1 LSFQQID
8 KLMLTASDETSW
20 ADLLNVGPAQIRP
33 FSNMMPPVDVKD
45 RHVAKRQGAV
55 FALAD
60 MVLVVTSMGVIK
72 QAGATFPA
80 IQLVFF
86 RAIVGLLL
94 IAPLIWRYRSD
105 VFNSRQVKGHLGR
118 VLCSTLALSCNYA
131 ATAALP
137 LTLVTVIGFT
147 RPFVILALAAL
158 MLGERI
164 LRRHWISTVVCFVS
178 VLFIVKPGS
187 MSWDWGLLAA
197 LGMVLFGSLSVIQT
211 RRLTGEHAVV
221 LMVFYTIGLAILT
234 AIPAAFVW
242 VPPGLD
248 DLPAFLII
256 GVLAQVGQFCF
267 LRSHQLAEASILAP
281 LSYVVIVFSSI
292 ADYLYFGIVP
302 TLSLVVG
309 SLAIISAAVIG
320 TQVGRSPR

>member
-1 LSFQQID
+1 MILPTD
-8 KLMLTASDETSW
+8 A
-20 ADLLNVGPAQIRP
+20 
-33 FSNMMPPVDVKD
+33 KD
-45 RHVAKRQGAV
+45 RHVANRQGAA
-55 FALAD
+55 FAFAD
-60 MVLVVTSMGVIK
+60 MVLVVIAMGVIK

-105 VFNSRQVKGHLGR
+105 VFNSRQMKGHIGR
-118 VLCSTLALSCNYA
+118 VLCSTVSLSCNYA

-147 RPFVILALAAL
+147 RPFVILGFAAVL
-158 MLGERI
+158 LGERI
-164 LRRHWISTVVCFVS
+164 LRRHWISSAVCFAS

-197 LGMVLFGSLSVIQT
+197 LGMVLFGSFSVIQT

-221 LMVFYTIGLAILT
+221 LMVFYTIGLAVLT
-234 AIPAAFVW
+234 AVPAAFVW
-242 VPPGLD
+242 VSPGLN
-248 DLPAFLII
+248 DLPTFLVI
-256 GVLAQVGQFCF
+256 GALAQLGQFCF

-302 TLSLVVG
+302 TPSLVAG
-309 SLAIISAAVIG
+309 SLVIVVAAFMG
-320 TQVGRSPR
+320 TKVAGFRR

>member
-1 LSFQQID
+1 MIPYG
-8 KLMLTASDETSW
+8 E
-20 ADLLNVGPAQIRP
+20 P
-33 FSNMMPPVDVKD
+33 KD
-45 RHVAKRQGAV
+45 RHVANRQGAA
-55 FALAD
+55 FAFVD

-86 RAIVGLLL
+86 RAVVGLLL
-94 IAPLIWRYRSD
+94 IAPLLWRYRSE
-105 VFNSRQVKGHLGR
+105 VFNSQQVKGHVGR
-118 VLCSTLALSCNYA
+118 VLCGTVALCCNYA

-147 RPFVILALAAL
+147 RPFVILGFAAVI
-158 MLGERI
+158 LGERI
-164 LRRHWISTVVCFVS
+164 LRRHWVSSIICFIS

-221 LMVFYTIGLAILT
+221 LMMFHAIGLAVLT

-242 VPPGLD
+242 VSPGLS

-309 SLAIISAAVIG
+309 CLAIVSAALLG
-320 TQVGRSPR
+320 TQLGRSRR

>member
-1 LSFQQID
+1 MI
-8 KLMLTASDETSW
+8 
-20 ADLLNVGPAQIRP
+20 
-33 FSNMMPPVDVKD
+33 PPSDVKD
-45 RHVAKRQGAV
+45 RHVANRQGAV

-60 MVLVVTSMGVIK
+60 MVLVVISMGVIK

-105 VFNSRQVKGHLGR
+105 VFNSRQMKGHIGR
-118 VLCSTLALSCNYA
+118 VLCSTMALSCNYA

-147 RPFVILALAAL
+147 RPFVILGFAAVI
-158 MLGERI
+158 LGERI
-164 LRRHWISTVVCFVS
+164 LRRHWVSSIICFVS

-197 LGMVLFGSLSVIQT
+197 SGMVLFGSFSVIQT

-221 LMVFYTIGLAILT
+221 LMVFYTIGLAVLT
-234 AIPAAFVW
+234 AIPAAIVW
-242 VPPGLD
+242 VPPRLS

-256 GVLAQVGQFCF
+256 GALAQIGQFCF

-302 TLSLVVG
+302 TLSLIVG
-309 SLAIISAAVIG
+309 GLVIILAAFMG
-320 TQVGRSPR
+320 TQVAAARR

>member
-1 LSFQQID
+1 
-8 KLMLTASDETSW
+8 
-20 ADLLNVGPAQIRP
+20 
-33 FSNMMPPVDVKD
+33 MMPPTDAKD
-45 RHVAKRQGAV
+45 RHVANRRGTV

-86 RAIVGLLL
+86 RAIIGLVL
-94 IAPLIWRYRSD
+94 IAPLIWRFRAD
-105 VFNSRQVKGHLGR
+105 VFSSRQLKGHLGR

-147 RPFVILALAAL
+147 RPFVILGLAAVL
-158 MLGERI
+158 LGERI
-164 LRRHWISTVVCFVS
+164 LRRHWISSVICFVS

-187 MSWDWGLLAA
+187 MSWDRGLLAA

-221 LMVFYTIGLAILT
+221 LMIFYTIGLAILT
-234 AIPAAFVW
+234 AVPAVLVW
-242 VPPGLD
+242 VPPGLN

-256 GVLAQVGQFCF
+256 GVLAQLGQFCF

-302 TLSLVVG
+302 TLSLVLG
-309 SLAIISAAVIG
+309 SLVIISAAFIG
-320 TQVGRSPR
+320 THAGISRR

>member
-1 LSFQQID
+1 
-8 KLMLTASDETSW
+8 
-20 ADLLNVGPAQIRP
+20 
-33 FSNMMPPVDVKD
+33 MMPPTDVKD
-45 RHVAKRQGAV
+45 RHVANRQGAA
-55 FALAD
+55 FAFAD
-60 MVLVVTSMGVIK
+60 MVLVVIAMGVIK

-86 RAIVGLLL
+86 RAVVGLLL

-105 VFNSRQVKGHLGR
+105 VLNSRQMKGHIGR
-118 VLCSTLALSCNYA
+118 VLCSSMALSCNYA

-147 RPFVILALAAL
+147 RPFVILGFAAVL
-158 MLGERI
+158 LGERI
-164 LRRHWISTVVCFVS
+164 LRRHWITSVICFVS

-197 LGMVLFGSLSVIQT
+197 LGMVLFGSSSVIQT
-211 RRLTGEHAVV
+211 RRLTREPAVA
-221 LMVFYTIGLAILT
+221 LMVFYTIGLAVLT
-234 AIPAAFVW
+234 AVPAAFVW
-242 VPPGLD
+242 VSPALS
-248 DLPAFLII
+248 DLPTFLII
-256 GVLAQVGQFCF
+256 GALAQVGQFCF

-309 SLAIISAAVIG
+309 SLVIVMAAFTG
-320 TQVGRSPR
+320 TQIGGLRR

>member
-1 LSFQQID
+1 MIPYG
-8 KLMLTASDETSW
+8 E
-20 ADLLNVGPAQIRP
+20 P
-33 FSNMMPPVDVKD
+33 KD
-45 RHVAKRQGAV
+45 RHVANRQGAA
-55 FALAD
+55 FAFVD

-86 RAIVGLLL
+86 RAVVGLLL
-94 IAPLIWRYRSD
+94 IAPLLWRYRSE
-105 VFNSRQVKGHLGR
+105 VFNSQQVKGHVGR
-118 VLCSTLALSCNYA
+118 VLCGTVALCCNYA

-147 RPFVILALAAL
+147 RPFVILGFAAV

-164 LRRHWISTVVCFVS
+164 LRRHWISSIICFIS

-221 LMVFYTIGLAILT
+221 LMMFHAIGLAVLT

-242 VPPGLD
+242 VSPGLS

-281 LSYVVIVFSSI
+281 LSYAVIVFSSI

-309 SLAIISAAVIG
+309 CLAIVSAALLG
-320 TQVGRSPR
+320 TQLGRLRR

>member
-1 LSFQQID
+1 
-8 KLMLTASDETSW
+8 
-20 ADLLNVGPAQIRP
+20 
-33 FSNMMPPVDVKD
+33 MMPPTEAKD
-45 RHVAKRQGAV
+45 RHVANRQGAA
-55 FALAD
+55 FAFGD
-60 MVLVVTSMGVIK
+60 MVLVVIAMGVIK

-105 VFNSRQVKGHLGR
+105 VFSSRQVKGHIGR
-118 VLCSTLALSCNYA
+118 VLCSTMALSCNYA
-131 ATAALP
+131 ATTALP

-147 RPFVILALAAL
+147 RPFVILGLAAML
-158 MLGERI
+158 LGERI
-164 LRRHWISTVVCFVS
+164 LRRHWISSAICFAS

-197 LGMVLFGSLSVIQT
+197 LGMVLFGSFSVIQT
-211 RRLTGEHAVV
+211 RRLTGEPAVV
-221 LMVFYTIGLAILT
+221 LMVFYTIGLAVLT
-234 AIPAAFVW
+234 AVPAAFVW
-242 VPPGLD
+242 VSPGLS
-248 DLPAFLII
+248 DLPTFLII
-256 GVLAQVGQFCF
+256 GALAQVGQFCF

-302 TLSLVVG
+302 TLSLVAG
-309 SLAIISAAVIG
+309 SLVIVMAAFMG
-320 TQVGRSPR
+320 TKVTGLRR

>member
-1 LSFQQID
+1 
-8 KLMLTASDETSW
+8 
-20 ADLLNVGPAQIRP
+20 
-33 FSNMMPPVDVKD
+33 MPPTDVKD
-45 RHVAKRQGAV
+45 RHVANRQGAA
-55 FALAD
+55 FALVD

-80 IQLVFF
+80 IQLVFL
-86 RAIVGLLL
+86 RAVIGLIL

-105 VFNSRQVKGHLGR
+105 VFNSRQLKGHIGR

-131 ATAALP
+131 ATTALP

-147 RPFVILALAAL
+147 RPFVILGLAAVI
-158 MLGERI
+158 LGERT
-164 LRRHWISTVVCFVS
+164 LRRHWVSSVICFVS

-221 LMVFYTIGLAILT
+221 LMVFYTIGLAIIT
-234 AIPAAFVW
+234 AVPAALVW
-242 VPPGLD
+242 VPPGLN
-248 DLPAFLII
+248 DLPTFLII

-302 TLSLVVG
+302 TVSLVVG
-309 SLAIISAAVIG
+309 SLVIISAAVLG
-320 TQVGRSPR
+320 TQVGRAQRENLIPSP

>member
-1 LSFQQID
+1 
-8 KLMLTASDETSW
+8 
-20 ADLLNVGPAQIRP
+20 
-33 FSNMMPPVDVKD
+33 
-45 RHVAKRQGAV
+45 
-55 FALAD
+55 

-72 QAGATFPA
+72 QTGATFPA

-86 RAIVGLLL
+86 RAVVGLLL

-105 VFNSRQVKGHLGR
+105 VFNSRQVTGHLGR

-158 MLGERI
+158 TLGERI
-164 LRRHWISTVVCFVS
+164 LRRHWISTVICFVS

-234 AIPAAFVW
+234 AIPAAIVW
-242 VPPGLD
+242 VPPGLN

-267 LRSHQLAEASILAP
+267 LRSHQLAEASVLAP

-302 TLSLVVG
+302 TFSLVVG
-309 SLAIISAAVIG
+309 SMVIISAALLG
-320 TQVGRSPR
+320 TQVSGLRR

>member
-1 LSFQQID
+1 
-8 KLMLTASDETSW
+8 
-20 ADLLNVGPAQIRP
+20 
-33 FSNMMPPVDVKD
+33 MMPPTDVKD
-45 RHVAKRQGAV
+45 RHVANRQGAV
-55 FALAD
+55 FALVD

-94 IAPLIWRYRSD
+94 IAPLIWRYRSE
-105 VFNSRQVKGHLGR
+105 VFNSQQVKGHVGR
-118 VLCSTLALSCNYA
+118 VLCGTVALCCNYA

-147 RPFVILALAAL
+147 RPFVILGLAAA

-164 LRRHWISTVVCFVS
+164 LRRHWISSIICFVS

-221 LMVFYTIGLAILT
+221 LMVFHALGLAILT
-234 AIPAAFVW
+234 AIPAALVW
-242 VPPGLD
+242 VPPNLS

-302 TLSLVVG
+302 TLSLIVG
-309 SLAIISAAVIG
+309 CLAIISAALIG
-320 TQVGRSPR
+320 TQVGRLRG